1 MFLVTNSAR
10 ASELSVKRRSPPV
23 AFLQGSRD
31 SNRGPIR
38 NKKIDLGSAGLYAFT
53 SSRNNCRLIS
63 PAAGAIAQQPPS
75 VELWAKE
82 QHYSVES
89 ARLL

>member
-1 MFLVTNSAR
+1 MFPVTNSAR
-10 ASELSVKRRSPPV
+10 ALEQSVKRRSPPV

-31 SNRGPIR
+31 SNREPIR

-63 PAAGAIAQQPPS
+63 PAAGAITQQPPS
-75 VELWAKE
+75 VEL
-82 QHYSVES
+82 
-89 ARLL
+89 

>member
-1 MFLVTNSAR
+1 MFPVTNSAR
-10 ASELSVKRRSPPV
+10 ASELSVKRCSPPV
-23 AFLQGSRD
+23 ALLQGSRD

-38 NKKIDLGSAGLYAFT
+38 NKKIDLGSDSLYAFT

-75 VELWAKE
+75 VEL
-82 QHYSVES
+82 
-89 ARLL
+89 